1 MIYLSTTQAAEKWGL
16 SRRRIAIL
24 CEQQRIKGAQKA
36 GSTWII
42 PEDAERPADAR
53 VKSGKYIKHK
63 EAKTDGG
70 SNQY

>member
-1 MIYLSTTQAAEKWGL
+1 MKYLSTTQIAAKWNC
-16 SRRRIAIL
+16 SPRWVAIL
-24 CEQQRIKGAQKA
+24 CEGRRIKGAQKT

-42 PEDAERPADAR
+42 PEEAERPADAR